1 MVVEKV
7 RYINEEEPPGKEQ
20 SRECLDLLRDLSAEQ
35 LAQLRGILLKA
46 SLNSLGGYFTGG
58 YFEGVQAI
66 SVPIREL
73 EDIFNVEGLD
83 LLDSYV
89 YGDMGSEEKGNY
101 AFFLPIGLILES
113 VLPNELE
120 VMSDRDFHFVGDSAY
135 IDFKVLQ
142 V

>member
-1 MVVEKV
+1 MVTENV
-7 RYINEEEPPGKEQ
+7 RYINEEPPGKEE
-20 SRECLDLLRDLSAEQ
+20 SRECLDLLRDLSVEQ

-46 SLNSLGGYFTGG
+46 SLNSLGDHFAGG
-58 YFEGVQAI
+58 YFEGVQTI
-66 SVPIREL
+66 SVLAEDLSEL
-73 EDIFNVEGLD
+73 FSLSHSKLMDD
-83 LLDSYV
+83 YV
-89 YGDMGSEEKGNY
+89 FDNLEEKKGNL

-120 VMSDRDFHFVGDSAY
+120 VMNDRDFHFEGDGAY

>member
-1 MVVEKV
+1 MVTENV
-7 RYINEEEPPGKEQ
+7 RYINEEPPGTEYA
-20 SRECLDLLRDLSAEQ
+20 RECLDLLRDLSVEQ

-46 SLNSLGGYFTGG
+46 SLDSLGDYFTGG

-66 SVPIREL
+66 SVPIKEL
-73 EDIFNVEGLD
+73 EGLFNVDGLNLLD
-83 LLDSYV
+83 LYI
-89 YGDMGSEEKGNY
+89 YGEMGSEEEGNY

-120 VMSDRDFHFVGDSAY
+120 VMNDRGYSLYHDEAF

>member
-1 MVVEKV
+1 MVTENV
-7 RYINEEEPPGKEQ
+7 RYINEEPLGKEQ

-35 LAQLRGILLKA
+35 LAQLRDILLKA
-46 SLNSLGGYFTGG
+46 SLDSLGDYFTGG

-66 SVPIREL
+66 SVLVEDLSEL
-73 EDIFNVEGLD
+73 FNLRHSNLIDDYIFDNLE
-83 LLDSYV
+83 
-89 YGDMGSEEKGNY
+89 EEKGNL

-120 VMSDRDFHFVGDSAY
+120 VMNDRDFHFEDEGAY

>member
-1 MVVEKV
+1 MVTENV
-7 RYINEEEPPGKEQ
+7 RYINEEPPGTEYA
-20 SRECLDLLRDLSAEQ
+20 RECLDLLRDLSVEQ

-46 SLNSLGGYFTGG
+46 SLDSLGSYFTGG
-58 YFEGVQAI
+58 YTDGLQTI
-66 SVPIREL
+66 SVLVKDLSVLFKLSHSKLMDDYVFDNL
-73 EDIFNVEGLD
+73 E
-83 LLDSYV
+83 
-89 YGDMGSEEKGNY
+89 EEKGNL

-120 VMSDRDFHFVGDSAY
+120 VMNDRDFHFEDEGAY

>member
-1 MVVEKV
+1 MVTENV
-7 RYINEEEPPGKEQ
+7 RYINEEPLGKEQ

-46 SLNSLGGYFTGG
+46 SLDSLGDYFTGG

-66 SVPIREL
+66 SVLVEDLSEL
-73 EDIFNVEGLD
+73 FNLRHSNLIDDYIFDNFA
-83 LLDSYV
+83 
-89 YGDMGSEEKGNY
+89 EENGNL

-120 VMSDRDFHFVGDSAY
+120 VMNDRDFHFEDEGAY

>member
-1 MVVEKV
+1 MVTENV
-7 RYINEEEPPGKEQ
+7 RYINEEPPGTEYA
-20 SRECLDLLRDLSAEQ
+20 RECLDLLRDLSAEQ

-58 YFEGVQAI
+58 YFEGIQAV
-66 SVPIREL
+66 SVPIKEL
-73 EDIFNVEGLD
+73 EGVFNVEGLD
-83 LLDSYV
+83 LLDSYI
-89 YGDMGSEEKGNY
+89 YGGKGSEEEGNY

-120 VMSDRDFHFVGDSAY
+120 VMNDRGYSINQDETF

>member
-1 MVVEKV
+1 MVTENV
-7 RYINEEEPPGKEQ
+7 RYINEEPPGTEYA
-20 SRECLDLLRDLSAEQ
+20 RECLDLLRDLSAEQ

-46 SLNSLGGYFTGG
+46 SLNSLGDYFTGG
-58 YFEGVQAI
+58 YFEGVQTV
-66 SVPIREL
+66 SVLVEDLSVLFKLRHSNLMDNYVFDNL
-73 EDIFNVEGLD
+73 E
-83 LLDSYV
+83 
-89 YGDMGSEEKGNY
+89 EEKGNL

-120 VMSDRDFHFVGDSAY
+120 VMNDRDFHFEDEGAY

>member
-7 RYINEEEPPGKEQ
+7 RYINEEPPGKEQ
-20 SRECLDLLRDLSAEQ
+20 SRECLDLLRDLSVEQ

-46 SLNSLGGYFTGG
+46 SLDSLGNYFTGG
-58 YFEGVQAI
+58 YFEGVQTI
-66 SVPIREL
+66 SVLVEDLSVLFKLRHSKLMDDYVFDNL
-73 EDIFNVEGLD
+73 E
-83 LLDSYV
+83 
-89 YGDMGSEEKGNY
+89 EEKGNL

-120 VMSDRDFHFVGDSAY
+120 VMNDRDFHFEDDGAY

>member
-1 MVVEKV
+1 MVTENV
-7 RYINEEEPPGKEQ
+7 RYINEEPPGKEE

-46 SLNSLGGYFTGG
+46 SLDSLGNYFTGG
-58 YFEGVQAI
+58 YFKGVQAV
-66 SVPIREL
+66 SVPIDALEEL
-73 EDIFNVEGLD
+73 FNVDGLD
-83 LLDSYV
+83 LRGSYI
-89 YGDMGSEEKGNY
+89 YGDKGTEEKGNY

-120 VMSDRDFHFVGDSAY
+120 VMNDRDFHLYHGEAF

>member
-1 MVVEKV
+1 MVTENV
-7 RYINEEEPPGKEQ
+7 RYINEEPPGKEE
-20 SRECLDLLRDLSAEQ
+20 SRECLDLLRDLSVEQ

-46 SLNSLGGYFTGG
+46 SLNSLGDYFTGG
-58 YFEGVQAI
+58 YFEGVQAV
-66 SVPIREL
+66 SVPIKEL
-73 EDIFNVEGLD
+73 EGVFNVEGLD
-83 LLDSYV
+83 LLDSYI
-89 YGDMGSEEKGNY
+89 YGGKGSEEEGNY

-120 VMSDRDFHFVGDSAY
+120 VMNDRDLHFEDEVAF

>member
-1 MVVEKV
+1 MVTENV
-7 RYINEEEPPGKEQ
+7 RYINEEPPGKEQ

-46 SLNSLGGYFTGG
+46 SLDSLGDYFTGG
-58 YFEGVQAI
+58 YFEGVQAV
-66 SVPIREL
+66 SVLVEDLSDLFNLRHSSLMDDYVFDNL
-73 EDIFNVEGLD
+73 E
-83 LLDSYV
+83 
-89 YGDMGSEEKGNY
+89 EEKGNL

-120 VMSDRDFHFVGDSAY
+120 VMNDRGFHFEDEGAF

>member
-1 MVVEKV
+1 MVTENV
-7 RYINEEEPPGKEQ
+7 RYINEEPPGTEYAK
-20 SRECLDLLRDLSAEQ
+20 ECLDLLRDLSIEQ
-35 LAQLRGILLKA
+35 LSQLKGILLKA
-46 SLNSLGGYFTGG
+46 SLNSLDNYFTGG

-66 SVPIREL
+66 SVPIKEL
-73 EDIFNVEGLD
+73 EGIFNVEGLD
-83 LLDSYV
+83 LLDSYI
-89 YGDMGSEEKGNY
+89 YGDMGEEDEGNF

-120 VMSDRDFHFVGDSAY
+120 VMNDREVHINHDEAF

>member
-1 MVVEKV
+1 MVTENV
-7 RYINEEEPPGKEQ
+7 RYINEEPPGKEQ

-46 SLNSLGGYFTGG
+46 SLNSLGDYFTGG
-58 YFEGVQAI
+58 YFEGVQTV
-66 SVPIREL
+66 SVLVEDLSVLFKLRHSKLMDDYVFDNL
-73 EDIFNVEGLD
+73 E
-83 LLDSYV
+83 
-89 YGDMGSEEKGNY
+89 EEKGNL

-120 VMSDRDFHFVGDSAY
+120 VMNDRDFHFEDEGAY

>member
-1 MVVEKV
+1 MVVENV
-7 RYINEEEPPGKEQ
+7 RYINEEPPGSEYT
-20 SRECLDLLRDLSAEQ
+20 RECLDLLRDLSAEQ
-35 LAQLRGILLKA
+35 LANLRGILLKA
-46 SLNSLGGYFTGG
+46 SLNSLGDYFTGG

-66 SVPIREL
+66 SVPIEEL
-73 EDIFNVEGLD
+73 EVIFNVEGLN
-83 LLDSYV
+83 LLDSYI
-89 YGDMGSEEKGNY
+89 YGDMGTEEEGNY

-120 VMSDRDFHFVGDSAY
+120 VMSERDFHLNHGEAF

>member
-7 RYINEEEPPGKEQ
+7 RYINEEPPGTEYA
-20 SRECLDLLRDLSAEQ
+20 RECLDLLKDLSIEQ
-35 LAQLRGILLKA
+35 LAQLRGILLRA
-46 SLNSLGGYFTGG
+46 SLDSLGNYFTGG
-58 YFEGVQAI
+58 YTDGLQTI
-66 SVPIREL
+66 SVLVKDLSEL
-73 EDIFNVEGLD
+73 FSLSHSKLMDD
-83 LLDSYV
+83 YV
-89 YGDMGSEEKGNY
+89 FDNLEEEKGNL

-120 VMSDRDFHFVGDSAY
+120 VMNDRDFHFEGDDAY

>member
-1 MVVEKV
+1 MVTENV
-7 RYINEEEPPGKEQ
+7 RYINEEPPGKEQ

-46 SLNSLGGYFTGG
+46 SLNSLGNYFTGG
-58 YFEGVQAI
+58 YFEGVQTV
-66 SVPIREL
+66 SVL
-73 EDIFNVEGLD
+73 VEDLSVLFKLKYSKLMD
-83 LLDSYV
+83 DYV
-89 YGDMGSEEKGNY
+89 FDNLKEEKGNL

-120 VMSDRDFHFVGDSAY
+120 VMNDRDFHFEDEGAY

>member
-7 RYINEEEPPGKEQ
+7 RYINEELPGKEQ

-46 SLNSLGGYFTGG
+46 SLDSLGDYFTGG
-58 YFEGVQAI
+58 YFEGIQTI
-66 SVPIREL
+66 SVLVEDLSVLFKLRHSKLMDDYVFDNL
-73 EDIFNVEGLD
+73 E
-83 LLDSYV
+83 
-89 YGDMGSEEKGNY
+89 EEKGNL

-120 VMSDRDFHFVGDSAY
+120 VMNDRDFHFEDEGAY

>member
-7 RYINEEEPPGKEQ
+7 RYINEEPPGTEYA
-20 SRECLDLLRDLSAEQ
+20 RECLDLLRDLSAEQ

-46 SLNSLGGYFTGG
+46 SLDSLGDYFTGG
-58 YFEGVQAI
+58 YFEGVQTV
-66 SVPIREL
+66 SVPIKEL
-73 EDIFNVEGLD
+73 ENIFNVDGLD
-83 LLDSYV
+83 LLDSYI
-89 YGDMGSEEKGNY
+89 YGEMGTEEEGNY

-120 VMSDRDFHFVGDSAY
+120 VMNDRGYSFNHDEAY